1 VWFQPQKTAA
11 WAKAHQPLCGVII
24 LLVLHVAVTMFA
36 PYFFNGPEPS
46 GESTPLAH
54 SYGLLIDTWIMPVVL
69 LFVLYATGR
78 YMLGSASVKNILWVL
93 VWSQLPIILL
103 TIATIG
109 LQALGLQTWAP
120 VFNNEISF
128 DNGGIVLTPPL
139 LETNAH
145 GFFYFLISTVP
156 LLWSFQI
163 LLSGLAAV
171 EGVTVKNAMWILM
184 LAMIAL
190 VLIRLPLT
198 VALGDRDLLDVLG
211 LQGIVELK

>member
-1 VWFQPQKTAA
+1 M
-11 WAKAHQPLCGVII
+11 G
-24 LLVLHVAVTMFA
+24 
-36 PYFFNGPEPS
+36 EPA
-46 GESTPLAH
+46 PLAH
-54 SYGLLIDTWIMPVVL
+54 SYGVAIDTWVMPLVL

-78 YMLGSASVKNILWVL
+78 YLLGSASVKNVLWVL

-103 TIATIG
+103 TVATIG

-120 VFNNEISF
+120 LFNNEISF
-128 DNGGIVLTPPL
+128 DNGVMELNPPL
-139 LETNAH
+139 LETNTH

-171 EGVTVKNAMWILM
+171 EGVTVKKAMWILT

-198 VALGDRDLLDVLG
+198 IALGDRDLLDVLG